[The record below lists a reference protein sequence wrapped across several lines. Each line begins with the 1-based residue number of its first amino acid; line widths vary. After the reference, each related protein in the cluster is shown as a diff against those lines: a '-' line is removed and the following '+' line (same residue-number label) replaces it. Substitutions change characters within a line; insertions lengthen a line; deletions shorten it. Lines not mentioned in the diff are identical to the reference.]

1 MAKLTK
7 REKTLLYLLA
17 AVAIVSGMLV
27 YVIQPLVLRADA
39 LDEAAFAAR
48 QTIDRQK
55 LLIAQADTLLADI
68 ERTEADIA
76 AERAYFLP
84 AMTDDALDAYIT
96 GMLQQHGLTAES
108 LEISEGEDA
117 MPLAD
122 VVVMRVGVTAR
133 GNLDAFMALADTV
146 RRTSGLRIT
155 NLTLR
160 LEEAAA
166 ATPAPAPVPE
176 PTEQGAEAPEET
188 PAAAAD
194 SFRMEIGFAVLEYAG
209 GGE

>member
-76 AERAYFLP
+76 AERAQFLP
-84 AMTDDALDAYIT
+84 AMTNDALDAYIT
-96 GMLQQHGLTAES
+96 GMLQKHGLTAES
-108 LEISEGEDA
+108 LEISKSEDA

-122 VVVMRVGVTAR
+122 VVLMRIDVTAR

-146 RRTSGLRIT
+146 KNTAGLRIA
-155 NLTLR
+155 NLALR
-160 LEEAAA
+160 LEKAAA
-166 ATPAPAPVPE
+166 TTPAPAPE
-176 PTEQGAEAPEET
+176 PAEEGAEAPVET

-209 GGE
+209 GGK

>member
-17 AVAIVSGMLV
+17 AVAILAGVLV
-27 YVIQPLVLRADA
+27 YVIQPLVLSADK
-39 LDEAAFAAR
+39 LDEAAFDAR
-48 QTIDRQK
+48 QTIDQQK
-55 LLIAQADTLLADI
+55 LLIAQADALLADI
-68 ERTEADIA
+68 EKTEADIE
-76 AERAYFLP
+76 AERAQFLP
-84 AMTDDALDAYIT
+84 AMTNDALDAYIT
-96 GMLQQHGLTAES
+96 GMLQKHGLTAES
-108 LEISEGEDA
+108 LEISKSEDA

-122 VVVMRVGVTAR
+122 VVLMRVDVTAR

-146 RRTSGLRIT
+146 KNTAGLRIA

-160 LEEAAA
+160 LEEDAV
-166 ATPAPAPVPE
+166 ATPSPTPTPE
-176 PTEQGAEAPEET
+176 PAGKAAEAPAET

-209 GGE
+209 GGK